1 MFEVYVNDTLVKS
14 YPYKAQAVVYC
25 FMNGYV
31 NTGRGWYFLDDRVKI
46 KEMKKGNRIRKR
58 KS

>member
-14 YPYKAQAVVYC
+14 YPYKTQAIVYC

-46 KEMKKGNRIRKR
+46 KEVKNGKSRKR